1 MRTLYRSSLVRTL
14 SYPTTGE
21 WVLVEGRHVELVG
34 AGEPPAA
41 DRVVELPGT
50 TIVPG
55 FVDAH
60 VHLPGTGVHEQAPG
74 LGLARSAAELL
85 DAIRAAVR
93 DRQGPTLV
101 HGYDESTWEHREPP
115 TADDLDRV
123 SDRPL
128 AVVRVDGHLSLANR
142 PALRESRAVDH
153 PGVELGADGEPT
165 GRVRTQ
171 ANDALQRWFA
181 ANLAEHDVEELQLA
195 AAATAAAKAVT
206 TVHEMSLIHE
216 RGMRDLEVLLR
227 HRQRLPVDVVPY
239 VGTDQVSLAIEL
251 GLPRIGGDLPVD
263 GSIGARTAWVDEPYA
278 DGAGSGS
285 TYFGEDALA
294 QYFHDGHLAGLQVG
308 VHAIGDAAIERAIVT
323 WERVFRSLDSR
334 GRRHFRARRHRIEHA
349 EMVGV
354 DLLERAAM
362 LGLALSV
369 QPSFDAAWGQPGGL
383 YEQGLGAARAAG
395 MNPFREIL
403 RRGVEMAAGSDSPI
417 TTLDPMAG
425 IAAFENHHD
434 PGQRLSREEAIRV
447 WTTGGARLAHQEDK
461 KGSLEPGK
469 HADLAAFD
477 EDPFLAADPR
487 SARPVLT
494 VSLGRDVF
502 AS

>member
-1 MRTLYRSSLVRTL
+1 MFAADAERARDALDILTRALERIGLGRPRRRRGYSPTPGRWSPPGRRGCPSSARLRRRQRVISASSCGPLHRSSLVRTL

-21 WVLVEGRHVELVG
+21 WVLVDGRHVERVG
-34 AGEPPAA
+34 AGSLPAA

-60 VHLPGTGVHEQAPG
+60 VHLTGTGVHQQAPG

-93 DRQGPTLV
+93 DRQADARARLRRVDLGAPGAAHRRRSGSRVGPAARGRARGRAPV
-101 HGYDESTWEHREPP
+101 AREP
-115 TADDLDRV
+115 AGAARV
-123 SDRPL
+123 PCRGPPGSGARRGRRAHRAGTDPGERRAP
-128 AVVRVDGHLSLANR
+128 AVVR
-142 PALRESRAVDH
+142 REPRRIRRR
-153 PGVELGADGEPT
+153 GA
-165 GRVRTQ
+165 
-171 ANDALQRWFA
+171 
-181 ANLAEHDVEELQLA
+181 QLA

-263 GSIGARTAWVDEPYA
+263 GSIGARTAWVDEHHTRTVRDPA
-278 DGAGSGS
+278 APTSERTRSRSTSTTVISRACRSASTRSATRRSSGPSPPGS
-285 TYFGEDALA
+285 A
-294 QYFHDGHLAGLQVG
+294 
-308 VHAIGDAAIERAIVT
+308 
-323 WERVFRSLDSR
+323 VFRSLDSR

-369 QPSFDAAWGQPGGL
+369 QPSFDAAWGQPGPVRA
-383 YEQGLGAARAAG
+383 GA
-395 MNPFREIL
+395 
-403 RRGVEMAAGSDSPI
+403 RRGAGR
-417 TTLDPMAG
+417 G
-425 IAAFENHHD
+425 
-434 PGQRLSREEAIRV
+434 
-447 WTTGGARLAHQEDK
+447 
-461 KGSLEPGK
+461 
-469 HADLAAFD
+469 
-477 EDPFLAADPR
+477 
-487 SARPVLT
+487 
-494 VSLGRDVF
+494 
-502 AS
+502 